1 MTACKWNGVGDY
13 DALLRLSEEE
23 MRALADYYHVDWSFF
38 TEGPSK
44 SFNGNYFCFV
54 SFSRRKLALLPR
66 LSLAFGGMY
75 NNESPLGDHQ
85 DIEGLNF
92 SIYSLEK
99 FSR

>member
-1 MTACKWNGVGDY
+1 MTAYKWNGVGDY

-23 MRALADYYHVDWSFF
+23 MRVLSDYYHVDWSYF

-54 SFSRRKLALLPR
+54 SFSRRKLALLPF

-75 NNESPLGDHQ
+75 DELPLGDHQ